1 MRFQQAFELLSEH
14 PDQVLF
20 QYQPQEGILLNVE
33 FSYIA
38 LNRHFNTIAG
48 QNDLLKPHQICV
60 SFELVRV
67 ACLKFTNN
75 RKIENW

>member
-1 MRFQQAFELLSEH
+1 MLSEH
-14 PDQVLF
+14 PDQVLL

-38 LNRHFNTIAG
+38 LNQHFITIAG
-48 QNDLLKPHQICV
+48 QNYLLKPHQICD
-60 SFELVRV
+60 SRDLVRV

-75 RKIENW
+75 RKMENW